1 MYCFVPLEGL
11 STLTNITLNLLVPV
25 TVLVLQRGS
34 KILESPFARN
44 DIKDQFVVWR
54 YLWTLIVEICNP
66 LAREIT
72 YLAFG
77 LLTNRS
83 GCATNLIL
91 ANLGILTLPH
101 GQKPIELRMDQEED
115 WVSRSSKRIVILTS
129 HNEVTRSVH
138 LGLV

>member
-34 KILESPFARN
+34 KILES
-44 DIKDQFVVWR
+44 
-54 YLWTLIVEICNP
+54 NP